1 MSATFLRAAALLII
15 AGAVILTG
23 YGIYYFFKGVF
34 EAAEVPLI
42 IRAAVVAGALG
53 FVFLILVVIWDRIR
67 QMKGERFTERD

>member
-1 MSATFLRAAALLII
+1 MGATFLRAAALLII

-42 IRAAVVAGALG
+42 IRGAVVAGALG